1 MNRSAVSG
9 HLSMFVANVAWGL
22 MSPLAKIVMV
32 GGIVTP
38 FVLTELRIF
47 GAMVLFWAVSF
58 FGRYEHV
65 ALRDKARLF
74 VASLLAIVFN
84 QGSFI
89 FGVGM
94 SSPAD
99 ASIIATSM
107 PLWAMILAAFILKEP
122 ITGKKVA
129 GIAFGAGGALLLIL
143 GSNQGG
149 AAPEGDNRMLGNL
162 LVLTAQLSYA
172 FYLVFFKNFVSRYS
186 VVTIMKWMFTYAF
199 VCTLPFSYRDLIAT
213 QWHEL
218 GLQVFGA
225 IGFIVVCATFMC
237 YMLVVVGQKYL
248 RPTVAG
254 MYNYIQP
261 LIACVVSV
269 CLGMDSFNVMKSLAV
284 VMIFGG
290 VYLVSVSKSKA
301 MLDKEAENLTGGK
314 R

>member
-122 ITGKKVA
+122 VTGKKFA
-129 GIAFGAGGALLLIL
+129 GIVFGAGGALLLIL

-199 VCTLPFSYRDLIAT
+199 VCTLPFSYRDLITT

-218 GLQVFGA
+218 GLQDFGA
-225 IGFIVVCATFMC
+225 IGFVVVCATFMC

-269 CLGMDSFNVMKSLAV
+269 CLGMDSFNVTKLLAV

>member
-122 ITGKKVA
+122 VTGKKVA

-199 VCTLPFSYRDLIAT
+199 VCTLPFSYHDLIAT

-301 MLDKEAENLTGGK
+301 MLDKEAENLTDGK

>member
-1 MNRSAVSG
+1 
-9 HLSMFVANVAWGL
+9 MFVANVAWGL

-122 ITGKKVA
+122 VTGKKVA

-199 VCTLPFSYRDLIAT
+199 VCTLPFSYHDLIAT

>member
-38 FVLTELRIF
+38 LVLTELRIF

-58 FGRYEHV
+58 FGMYEHV
-65 ALRDKARLF
+65 ALRDKVRLF

-122 ITGKKVA
+122 VTGKKVA
-129 GIAFGAGGALLLIL
+129 GIAFGAGGALVLIL

-199 VCTLPFSYRDLIAT
+199 VCTLPFSYRSLIAT

-301 MLDKEAENLTGGK
+301 MLDKEAENLTDGK

>member
-65 ALRDKARLF
+65 AFRDKVRLF

-122 ITGKKVA
+122 VTGKKVA

-199 VCTLPFSYRDLIAT
+199 VCTLPFSYRDLHAT

-218 GLQVFGA
+218 GLPAVGA

-301 MLDKEAENLTGGK
+301 MLDKEAENLTGGE

>member
-122 ITGKKVA
+122 VTGKKIA
-129 GIAFGAGGALLLIL
+129 GIAFGAGGALLLIM

-199 VCTLPFSYRDLIAT
+199 VCTLPFSYRSLIAT

-269 CLGMDSFNVMKSLAV
+269 CLGMDSFNVMKLLAI

-301 MLDKEAENLTGGK
+301 MLDKEAENLTDGK
-314 R
+314 C

>member
-129 GIAFGAGGALLLIL
+129 GIAFGAGGALLLIM

-199 VCTLPFSYRDLIAT
+199 VCTLPFSYRSLMAT

-269 CLGMDSFNVMKSLAV
+269 CLGMDSFNVTKSLAV

>member
-122 ITGKKVA
+122 VTGKKVA

-149 AAPEGDNRMLGNL
+149 ATPEGDNRMLGNL

-199 VCTLPFSYRDLIAT
+199 VCTLPFSYHDLIAT

-301 MLDKEAENLTGGK
+301 MLDKEAENLTDGK

>member
-1 MNRSAVSG
+1 
-9 HLSMFVANVAWGL
+9 
-22 MSPLAKIVMV
+22 
-32 GGIVTP
+32 
-38 FVLTELRIF
+38 
-47 GAMVLFWAVSF
+47 
-58 FGRYEHV
+58 
-65 ALRDKARLF
+65 
-74 VASLLAIVFN
+74 
-84 QGSFI
+84 
-89 FGVGM
+89 
-94 SSPAD
+94 
-99 ASIIATSM
+99 M

-122 ITGKKVA
+122 VTGKKVA

-149 AAPEGDNRMLGNL
+149 ATPEGDNRMLGNL

-199 VCTLPFSYRDLIAT
+199 VCTLPFSYHDLIAT

-301 MLDKEAENLTGGK
+301 MLDKEAENLTDGK

>member
-122 ITGKKVA
+122 VTGKKVA

-149 AAPEGDNRMLGNL
+149 ATPEGDNRMLGNL

-172 FYLVFFKNFVSRYS
+172 LYLVFFKNFVSRYS

-199 VCTLPFSYRDLIAT
+199 VCTLPFSYHDLIAT

-301 MLDKEAENLTGGK
+301 MLDKEAENLTDGK